1 MAEHGEEEAAT
12 LEFTPTWIVALVC
25 SIIVLISLL
34 AERCLHYLGKTFKR
48 KNQKPLYEAILK
60 VKEELMLLG
69 FISLLLTVCQGKIQN
84 ICIRPSW
91 TLHMLPCQGEDE
103 VRAGEA
109 APTKEHLVT
118 AQIIGRIGRRLL
130 SGGAAEVDVCRS
142 KGKAPLMSLEAIHQL
157 HIFIFVLAITHVVF
171 SVLTMLL
178 GGAKIHQWKLW
189 EDAIQKDTA
198 GNGPKKVNNVHN
210 FEFIREHF
218 KGIGKDSRI
227 LSWLHSFFKQFYGS
241 VSKTDYTTMRLGF
254 IMTHCRGNLKFDFH
268 KYMLRV
274 LESDFKKVVGISWYL
289 WVFVV
294 IFLLLNVNG
303 WHTYFWIAF
312 IPLILL
318 LAVGTKLEHVIAQL
332 AQDVAEKHS
341 AVEGDLIVKP
351 SDDHFW
357 FGRPRI
363 ILFLIHFILF
373 QNAFEIA
380 FFFWILTTYGF
391 NSCIMGQVGFIVPR
405 LVIGLIIQLLCSYS
419 TLPLYAI
426 VTQMGS
432 FYKKEIFN
440 EHVQQGVLGWAQKAK
455 MKKGFKKSNG
465 AAQSTSPVDSVG
477 PSTKVE
483 MVRRP
488 AREGNDAG
496 ESIE

>member
-1 MAEHGEEEAAT
+1 
-12 LEFTPTWIVALVC
+12 
-25 SIIVLISLL
+25 
-34 AERCLHYLGKTFKR
+34 
-48 KNQKPLYEAILK
+48 
-60 VKEELMLLG
+60 
-69 FISLLLTVCQGKIQN
+69 
-84 ICIRPSW
+84 
-91 TLHMLPCQGEDE
+91 
-103 VRAGEA
+103 
-109 APTKEHLVT
+109 
-118 AQIIGRIGRRLL
+118 L
-130 SGGAAEVDVCRS
+130 S
-142 KGKAPLMSLEAIHQL
+142 
-157 HIFIFVLAITHVVF
+157 
-171 SVLTMLL
+171 
-178 GGAKIHQWKLW
+178 
-189 EDAIQKDTA
+189 
-198 GNGPKKVNNVHN
+198 
-210 FEFIREHF
+210 
-218 KGIGKDSRI
+218 
-227 LSWLHSFFKQFYGS
+227 
-241 VSKTDYTTMRLGF
+241 YTTF
-254 IMTHCRGNLKFDFH
+254 CQ
-268 KYMLRV
+268 
-274 LESDFKKVVGISWYL
+274 SA
-289 WVFVV
+289 
-294 IFLLLNVNG
+294 G

>member
-34 AERCLHYLGKTFKR
+34 AERCLHYLVQTFKR

-103 VRAGEA
+103 
-109 APTKEHLVT
+109 
-118 AQIIGRIGRRLL
+118 IIGRIGRRLL